1 MLGDISSNNMEV
13 ENALIFNRIYIFIHG
28 CFSIVMLVLE
38 CNKDDVFSS
47 NCISK

>member
-1 MLGDISSNNMEV
+1 MLGDTSSNNMEM
-13 ENALIFNRIYIFIHG
+13 ENDLIFNRRYSFIHG
-28 CFSIVMLVLE
+28 CFSIVMLVLG